1 VSAGMRA
8 LFVTWAWP
16 SHFYPLVQLAWAM
29 QAAGHDV
36 RVASQPAL
44 TDVITRAGLTA
55 VPVGRDVD
63 TLRVSRPFF
72 KWVAD
77 QDRPVEWADLQQ
89 KGTSSVRMYVMLAEA
104 MVDDTIALTQ
114 SWRPDIIVSEPTTY
128 AGPLAAAVTGTP
140 AVRHTH
146 GVDFTFQTHPFEPEA
161 LADICARLGLDT
173 IETAGL
179 ATVDPCPPSMQV
191 PADVRR
197 LWMSYTPYNGPA
209 VLPDWLREPPARRR
223 ICVTWGTSTSTLTDS
238 RMFLPP
244 RVIAAARDLDAE
256 VVVTVTAQDA
266 ALLVDVP
273 ANVRVVE
280 SVPLH
285 LVLGSCDAVVHQGGN
300 GTILTAVRYGVPQL
314 VLPQLPDQLFY
325 CAKLVQTGAAA
336 ELRVNEVSD
345 EALRSLMAEILHEP
359 GYRSAATRLRAEML
373 EQPSAAQVVSELE
386 AIADGRRP

>member
-1 VSAGMRA
+1 
-8 LFVTWAWP
+8 
-16 SHFYPLVQLAWAM
+16 
-29 QAAGHDV
+29 
-36 RVASQPAL
+36 
-44 TDVITRAGLTA
+44 
-55 VPVGRDVD
+55 
-63 TLRVSRPFF
+63 
-72 KWVAD
+72 
-77 QDRPVEWADLQQ
+77 
-89 KGTSSVRMYVMLAEA
+89 
-104 MVDDTIALTQ
+104 
-114 SWRPDIIVSEPTTY
+114 
-128 AGPLAAAVTGTP
+128 
-140 AVRHTH
+140 
-146 GVDFTFQTHPFEPEA
+146 
-161 LADICARLGLDT
+161 
-173 IETAGL
+173 
-179 ATVDPCPPSMQV
+179 
-191 PADVRR
+191 
-197 LWMSYTPYNGPA
+197 MSYTPYNGPA

-336 ELRVNEVSD
+336 QLRVNEVSD
-345 EALRSLMAEILHEP
+345 EALRSLMAEILREP
-359 GYRSAATRLRAEML
+359 GYRSAATRLREEML
-373 EQPSAAQVVSELE
+373 EQPSAAQVVAALE
-386 AIADGRRP
+386 AIADCRLP